1 MFTTVF
7 GTAAGRVL
15 PLVLLMLMLS
25 SSGGTY
31 PLETTPAF
39 FQALHPSMPASYVVS
54 GLRELMTGGIDSRLW
69 ISVTFLAV
77 VAVDSVAISAFSARR
92 QRVFSIKRLHLELE
106 M

>member
-1 MFTTVF
+1 
-7 GTAAGRVL
+7 
-15 PLVLLMLMLS
+15 
-25 SSGGTY
+25 
-31 PLETTPAF
+31 
-39 FQALHPSMPASYVVS
+39 
-54 GLRELMTGGIDSRLW
+54 MTGGIDSRLW